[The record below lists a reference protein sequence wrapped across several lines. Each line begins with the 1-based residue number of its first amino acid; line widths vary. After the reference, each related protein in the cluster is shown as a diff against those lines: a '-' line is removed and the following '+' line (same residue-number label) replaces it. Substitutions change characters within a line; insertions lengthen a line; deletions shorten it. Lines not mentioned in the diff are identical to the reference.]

1 MQGIA
6 RSGIRPRHLVTVATL
21 ALAFAGIL
29 LPDSSA
35 GGQSARRPDVSNGTF
50 VFRDIS
56 VLPMDSEV
64 VRRHYTVVVTRGK
77 IDKIGA
83 AGSVAT
89 PQGATVIDGRGRFL
103 MPGLA
108 DMHTHVDRPEMLPL
122 FLQAGVTTVL
132 NMGLASPEFVTL
144 DRYKLAHGAIP
155 GPRVYAAFLLDGP
168 GDPGPEYVPVCAR
181 DARDAVDRAKLVGY
195 DFIKV
200 YDRLQP
206 DIYAAILDEA
216 KKQHLA
222 VVGHIPPSVG
232 LERSLASGQVMVAH
246 AEEFYKTYFNKQ
258 PDESRI
264 APAVEIT
271 RRAGAY
277 VTPNLSFF
285 AFLTAFVADPAQLD
299 SALARPEM
307 RLVPPDLRAQWMSAR
322 PTQKSNVFVPELATL
337 RHLTFAL
344 SAAGVPLLAGTD
356 TPITGMVPGISLDDD
371 LDQLVIAGLTPFQAL
386 VAATRTPGEFIRRF
400 VPDSDAFGTIAPG
413 KRADLIMLSANPLQD
428 VRNVRH
434 PLGVMVGGR
443 WLTAGDLR
451 VMVEQ
456 RVPEYDRVEALATSF
471 KRTAASRGVA
481 AAIHEYRRNRRAEDK
496 LPENIANTL
505 GYRALATHKVSDA
518 VELFA
523 FNAAIYPDSWNAF
536 DSLGEA
542 YAAAGLTSLAI
553 VSYRHSLALNP
564 RNAGAAKA
572 LGKLRPE

>member
-195 DFIKV
+195 
-200 YDRLQP
+200 L
-206 DIYAAILDEA
+206 
-216 KKQHLA
+216 
-222 VVGHIPPSVG
+222 
-232 LERSLASGQVMVAH
+232 RSHSG
-246 AEEFYKTYFNKQ
+246 
-258 PDESRI
+258 
-264 APAVEIT
+264 
-271 RRAGAY
+271 
-277 VTPNLSFF
+277 
-285 AFLTAFVADPAQLD
+285 
-299 SALARPEM
+299 
-307 RLVPPDLRAQWMSAR
+307 
-322 PTQKSNVFVPELATL
+322 
-337 RHLTFAL
+337 
-344 SAAGVPLLAGTD
+344 
-356 TPITGMVPGISLDDD
+356 
-371 LDQLVIAGLTPFQAL
+371 
-386 VAATRTPGEFIRRF
+386 
-400 VPDSDAFGTIAPG
+400 
-413 KRADLIMLSANPLQD
+413 
-428 VRNVRH
+428 
-434 PLGVMVGGR
+434 
-443 WLTAGDLR
+443 
-451 VMVEQ
+451 
-456 RVPEYDRVEALATSF
+456 
-471 KRTAASRGVA
+471 
-481 AAIHEYRRNRRAEDK
+481 
-496 LPENIANTL
+496 
-505 GYRALATHKVSDA
+505 
-518 VELFA
+518 
-523 FNAAIYPDSWNAF
+523 
-536 DSLGEA
+536 
-542 YAAAGLTSLAI
+542 
-553 VSYRHSLALNP
+553 
-564 RNAGAAKA
+564 
-572 LGKLRPE
+572 